1 MLSSA
6 GRAREAMRS
15 LGRRGLRQRV
25 PDAVRREV
33 MGYVEEA
40 RRGGRPWSEITAT
53 LRLSKSALTRW
64 RRSAGSPEPALG
76 RVRVVPPAP
85 PAPRA
90 VAVVTAAGHR
100 VEGLSLTEAV
110 ALVRAL
116 G

>member
-1 MLSSA
+1 
-6 GRAREAMRS
+6 MRS

-40 RRGGRPWSEITAT
+40 RRAGRPWSEITAT
-53 LRLSKSALTRW
+53 LGLSKSALTRW
-64 RRSAGSPEPALG
+64 RRSAGAAEPALR
-76 RVRVVPPAP
+76 RVRVVAP
-85 PAPRA
+85 VASAPRA
-90 VAVVTAAGHR
+90 VAVLTAAGHR
-100 VEGLSLTEAV
+100 VEGLSLPEAV